1 MLMVNEVKVGYHMV
15 ININN
20 VNDLLINNNKKLIEI
35 FEELILMSN
44 LNVLNQCHHE
54 FKPHGLTGLYLLSES
69 HLSYHTWPEHN
80 KICLDLF
87 TCGDKIKYE
96 KVKIYL
102 SQFFSD
108 INIFEINR

>member
-1 MLMVNEVKVGYHMV
+1 MLMVNEVKVGYHLV

-20 VNDLLINNNKKLIEI
+20 IDDLLIHNNKQLIKI
-35 FEELILMSN
+35 FNGLILMSG

-54 FKPHGLTGLYLLSES
+54 FKPYGLTGLYLLSES
-69 HLSYHTWPEHN
+69 HLSYHTWPEYN

-87 TCGDKIKYE
+87 TCGDNIKYE
-96 KVKIYL
+96 NVKKYL
-102 SQFFSD
+102 LQFFSD